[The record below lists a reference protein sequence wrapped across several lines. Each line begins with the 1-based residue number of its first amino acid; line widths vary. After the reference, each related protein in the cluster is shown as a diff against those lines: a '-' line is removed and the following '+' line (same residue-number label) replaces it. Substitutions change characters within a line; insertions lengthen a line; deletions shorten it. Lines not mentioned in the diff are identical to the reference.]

1 MNLVQIQERLKDLPT
16 QALMSYANGQNPQVP
31 PYLALGE
38 LNRRKQMEQQAAEP
52 PKGTVKDNIEQQVG
66 LMQLQKAR
74 QGMMAQQSAMQGA
87 QAPTIPQGTPEPAMQ
102 SEGEMAM
109 AGGGLAS
116 LPVDEMEYGSGGI
129 IAFAGG
135 GDEGEE
141 LSKAEAKAILKRM
154 KQREGTEPRDVIEA
168 PPEND
173 VSIPGFE
180 AGRRTQELIER
191 TPRAVAPTPPTPQQI
206 EANVARPDMADQI
219 PGQRTPAPASTGSM
233 PGAVER
239 NITNTMNAMPG
250 ASVAKGFQGGA
261 RGLMALIGNLPNLLR
276 ASSGQTGEVPIGEA
290 DQNLGSAIMA
300 QAREKAQ
307 AAAPAAAAP
316 VGAPISRPTSQ
327 MTPQQMER
335 AMATPAAGVASLPSA
350 APARIPSGGIQRPV
364 AVAPA
369 PAKSAAQLF
378 QEKLLSGEGLPALP
392 GEYVPPK
399 QAPIGEEY
407 MKYMTDREQKR
418 REDALKREDVE
429 SARSKRDFFNAL
441 IAGGEATRGQKGIG
455 SLFSGTGRALG
466 ESMTAAEERA
476 LAFQE
481 KQQQLADNDAK
492 TKYEIDNLRRAE
504 ERGDSK
510 AVYESKLKIAELN
523 TQRGQL
529 QGQVANAMAQNESTE
544 RIARQNNI
552 TQLEVARIHQAT
564 AGMAD
569 ATERIAA
576 EYARRKAK
584 DPADAEDYM
593 KTIERAKFGNK
604 PQIAAEANIIKRL
617 QLAEKDDNYKM
628 QARIADD
635 PKQKPE
641 ARARAQEIMQ
651 AIERRNG
658 IIDSSGGPAVGSV
671 QEGYRFKGGNPADKN
686 NWEKV

>member
-109 AGGGLAS
+109 AAGGLAS
-116 LPVDEMEYGSGGI
+116 LPVEMNYGSGGI
-129 IAFAGG
+129 IAFAAG

-191 TPRAVAPTPPTPQQI
+191 TPRIAAPTPPTPQQI
-206 EANVARPDMADQI
+206 EANVVRPSMAEQI
-219 PGQRTPAPASTGSM
+219 PGYGSPVPASTGRM
-233 PGAVER
+233 PTELER
-239 NITNTMNAMPG
+239 NVNNTMAAMPG
-250 ASVAKGFQGGA
+250 ASAAKGMAGGL
-261 RGLMALIGNLPNLLR
+261 RGLMSLIGSLGNREGN
-276 ASSGQTGEVPIGEA
+276 VP
-290 DQNLGSAIMA
+290 
-300 QAREKAQ
+300 Q
-307 AAAPAAAAP
+307 AAAGAAP
-316 VGAPISRPTSQ
+316 SGAAVEAPVSRPTSQ

-335 AMATPAAGVASLPSA
+335 AMATPAAGVASLPAA
-350 APARIPSGGIQRPV
+350 APSRIPSGGIQRPM
-364 AVAPA
+364 AAAPA

-378 QEKLLSGEGLPALP
+378 QEKLLSGQGMTALP
-392 GEYVPPK
+392 EEFKPPV
-399 QAPIGEEY
+399 QAPIGEDY

-418 REDALKREDVE
+418 REDALKFQDTEA
-429 SARSKRDFFNAL
+429 ARAKRDLFNAL

-466 ESMTAAEERA
+466 ESLTAAEERA
-476 LAFQE
+476 LAYQQ
-481 KQQQLADNDAK
+481 KQQELADNDAK
-492 TKYEIDNLRRAE
+492 TKFEIANLRRAE
-504 ERGDSK
+504 ERGDAKAIYDSK
-510 AVYESKLKIAELN
+510 VKISELGH
-523 TQRGQL
+523 QRDLL
-529 QGQVANAMAQNESTE
+529 QGTVAGQMAQNESQE
-544 RIARQNNI
+544 RIARANNL

-564 AGMAD
+564 AGQPD
-569 ATERIAA
+569 ATERMIAKYAEIKRTQGEAAA
-576 EYARRKAK
+576 E
-584 DPADAEDYM
+584 EYM
-593 KTIERAKFGNK
+593 KTIERVKTGTKA
-604 PQIAAEANIIKRL
+604 QTAQERL
-617 QLAEKDDNYKM
+617 TISRQQLAEKLPAYQMAMTTYINAK
-628 QARIADD
+628 D
-635 PKQKPE
+635 PAKKAE
-641 ARARAQEIMQ
+641 ALAKVRELEAMH
-651 AIERRNG
+651 G
-658 IIDSSGGPAVGSV
+658 IKSEEGSTTGKVIDFSKIP
-671 QEGYRFKGGNPADKN
+671 
-686 NWEKV
+686 

>member
-116 LPVDEMEYGSGGI
+116 LPVNEMEYGSGGI
-129 IAFAGG
+129 IAFANPEGKQLVE
-135 GDEGEE
+135 DEDKLG
-141 LSKAEAKAILKRM
+141 KDEAKAILKRM

-191 TPRAVAPTPPTPQQI
+191 TPRTIAPTPPTPQQI
-206 EANVARPDMADQI
+206 EANVARPSVVDQI
-219 PGQRTPAPASTGSM
+219 PGYGSPVPASTGPM
-233 PGAVER
+233 PTELER
-239 NITNTMNAMPG
+239 NVNNTMAAMPG
-250 ASVAKGFQGGA
+250 ASAAKGMAGGL
-261 RGLMALIGNLPNLLR
+261 RGLMSLIGALGNREGN
-276 ASSGQTGEVPIGEA
+276 VP
-290 DQNLGSAIMA
+290 
-300 QAREKAQ
+300 Q
-307 AAAPAAAAP
+307 AAAGAAP
-316 VGAPISRPTSQ
+316 SGAATEAPISRPTSQ

-335 AMATPAAGVASLPSA
+335 AMVNAPAGVASLPAA

-364 AVAPA
+364 AAPA
-369 PAKSAAQLF
+369 PAKSAAQLY
-378 QEKLLSGEGLPALP
+378 QEKVLAGQGLTALP
-392 GEYVPPK
+392 EEFKPPV
-399 QAPIGEEY
+399 QAPLGEDY
-407 MKYMTDREQKR
+407 LKYVADREQKR
-418 REDALKREDVE
+418 REDALKFQDTEAGR
-429 SARSKRDFFNAL
+429 AKRDLFNAL

-476 LAFQE
+476 LAYQQ
-481 KQQQLADNDAK
+481 KQQELADNDAK
-492 TKYEIDNLRRAE
+492 TKFEIANLRRAE
-504 ERGDSK
+504 ERGDAKSI
-510 AVYESKLKIAELN
+510 YESKVKIAELGH
-523 TQRGQL
+523 QRDQL
-529 QGQVANAMAQNESTE
+529 QGTTANAMAQNETTE

-564 AGMAD
+564 AGMPD

-593 KTIERAKFGNK
+593 KTIERAKFGNRAETAADK
-604 PQIAAEANIIKRL
+604 LNVQRQAIAAKYPAYMGAVNTYATAKDPQKKAEALATIRRIEEIEGIKS
-617 QLAEKDDNYKM
+617 AE
-628 QARIADD
+628 A
-635 PKQKPE
+635 PT
-641 ARARAQEIMQ
+641 
-651 AIERRNG
+651 
-658 IIDSSGGPAVGSV
+658 IDTS
-671 QEGYRFKGGNPADKN
+671 QWGNP
-686 NWEKV
+686 KVK

>member
-38 LNRRKQMEQQAAEP
+38 LNRRKQMEQQAAQP
-52 PKGTVKDNIEQQVG
+52 PTGTVKDNIEQQMG

-74 QGMMAQQSAMQGA
+74 QGQMAQQSAMQGA

-109 AGGGLAS
+109 AAGGLTS
-116 LPVDEMEYGSGGI
+116 LPVGDMEYGSGGI
-129 IAFAGG
+129 IAFAAG

-173 VSIPGFE
+173 ISIPGFE

-191 TPRAVAPTPPTPQQI
+191 TPRTVAPTPQQI
-206 EANVARPDMADQI
+206 EANVARPDLSDQI

-233 PGAVER
+233 PGELER

-261 RGLMALIGNLPNLLR
+261 RGVMALLGNLPNLLR
-276 ASSGQTGEVPIGEA
+276 NSSGQTGEMPVGEA
-290 DQNLGSAIMA
+290 DQNLGAEIMA
-300 QAREKAQ
+300 QARERAQ
-307 AAAPAAAAP
+307 TPRPVASPPAAP
-316 VGAPISRPTSQ
+316 VSRPSTQ

-335 AMATPAAGVASLPSA
+335 AMVNVPAGVASLPA
-350 APARIPSGGIQRPV
+350 AQRPPAGGGIQRPV
-364 AVAPA
+364 APAPA
-369 PAKSAAQLF
+369 PAKSAAQLY
-378 QEKLLSGEGLPALP
+378 QEKLLSGQGLADLPPAY
-392 GEYVPPK
+392 EAPK

-429 SARSKRDFFNAL
+429 SARAKRDFFNAL

-455 SLFSGTGRALG
+455 SLFSGAGRALG

-492 TKYEIDNLRRAE
+492 TKYEIANLRRAE

-510 AVYESKLKIAELN
+510 TVYESKVKIAELTN
-523 TQRGQL
+523 QRAQIIGN
-529 QGQVANAMAQNESTE
+529 VASQMAQNESAE
-544 RIARQNNI
+544 RIARANNL
-552 TQLEVARIHQAT
+552 TQLEVARISQAT
-564 AGMAD
+564 AMKPGE
-569 ATERIAA
+569 TERLMQQYADIKRTKGEAAA
-576 EYARRKAK
+576 EEFMR
-584 DPADAEDYM
+584 
-593 KTIERAKFGNK
+593 TIERVKTGSRGDTAQQKLS
-604 PQIAAEANIIKRL
+604 L
-617 QLAEKDDNYKM
+617 QRQALAEKLPAYQMAMTTYINST
-628 QARIADD
+628 D
-635 PKQKPE
+635 PKKKADALGKVRELE
-641 ARARAQEIMQ
+641 AMH
-651 AIERRNG
+651 G
-658 IIDSSGGPAVGSV
+658 IKSEEGSTTGKVIDFSKIP
-671 QEGYRFKGGNPADKN
+671 
-686 NWEKV
+686 